1 MATKAKGS
9 NFVGKEKKGPSSN
22 SHITTTK
29 RIIKPSTTTN
39 STNKPNSTSSKKNI
53 PNYLK
58 PTLTSQL
65 DSPSSKQIKSDSPNN
80 KPSLNKRRSLDKP
93 LSSSTLTKQIQP
105 SNSTLHDALVSTG
118 SRERSTPRR
127 SSIGLVTRN
136 TNPSKPISDTTSKI
150 PSIRKTRPLVIKS
163 TKKISLTT
171 TTTLSAKKKSNTDHV
186 SVNSTNKS
194 AKEIKKTLN
203 VETEQVK
210 EVATQ
215 EVEVIKVENKER
227 KVHQAEHVTDISP
240 NVDSEHDI
248 EHVLGVDNSD
258 PFQNQV
264 DDERIISIVSEA
276 EEIENGPLEEKAK
289 DYEHELED
297 DKINQDEGRNIS
309 ESDHQHKHFT
319 TKEGFVVKDEDEVII
334 IEDHKS
340 EKNNEKEAMEEEKEA
355 FEGVEEA
362 KVKAT
367 PSKQQLGER
376 KQKNK
381 ESLSNDMI
389 EETRGK
395 LLETRKNK
403 VMALAGAFQTVIDYQ
418 TTSR

>member
-9 NFVGKEKKGPSSN
+9 NFVGKEKKAPSSN

-39 STNKPNSTSSKKNI
+39 STNKPNSTSLKKNI

-58 PTLTSQL
+58 PTLTSHL

-80 KPSLNKRRSLDKP
+80 KPSLNKTRSLDKP

-118 SRERSTPRR
+118 PRERSTPRR

-136 TNPSKPISDTTSKI
+136 TNPSKPISDTTSKT
-150 PSIRKTRPLVIKS
+150 PSIGKTRPLVIKS
-163 TKKISLTT
+163 TKKITLTT
-171 TTTLSAKKKSNTDHV
+171 TTSSTKKKSNTGHV
-186 SVNSTNKS
+186 SVNSTNRS
-194 AKEIKKTLN
+194 AKEIKKILN
-203 VETEQVK
+203 VEIEQVK

-215 EVEVIKVENKER
+215 EVEVIKVESKER

-240 NVDSEHDI
+240 NVDFEHDI
-248 EHVLGVDNSD
+248 EHALGVDNSV
-258 PFQNQV
+258 PFHNQV
-264 DDERIISIVSEA
+264 DDERIISTVSEA

-289 DYEHELED
+289 EYEHELED

-319 TKEGFVVKDEDEVII
+319 TEEGFVVKDEDEVII

-389 EETRGK
+389 EETRSK

-403 VMALAGAFQTVIDYQ
+403 VMALAGAFQTVIDHQ